1 MTIRSL
7 ALLVTLL
14 PLTASVCAAEKDTR
28 IYELRIYHAAP
39 GKLDALHARFR
50 DHGTK
55 LMDRQGITTV
65 GAWVPID
72 NRDDLI
78 LVLLSSPSRDARE
91 KSWKAF
97 QKDSDWQKVYKES
110 EKNGKLVKKV
120 DHLFLTPAEFSPD
133 IKPIKGGERVFE
145 LRICT
150 ASSGHF
156 DNLKA
161 RFRTQVLKLFEK
173 HGMTN
178 VGYWSPMPDQKGANE
193 KLYFL
198 LAHKSVEAARS
209 SHKALHEDE
218 EWKKLKAEREKQEGR
233 PPAQKNGDKAL
244 YLKATDYSPMK

>member
-1 MTIRSL
+1 MKLRSL
-7 ALLVTLL
+7 ALCLTVVSL
-14 PLTASVCAAEKDTR
+14 PLPVCAAEKDTR
-28 IYELRIYHAAP
+28 VYELRIYHAAP

-50 DHGTK
+50 DHSTN
-55 LMDRQGITTV
+55 LLDRHGITTI
-65 GAWVPID
+65 GFWVPID

-97 QKDSDWQKVYKES
+97 QKDADWQKVYKDS

-133 IKPIKGGERVFE
+133 IKATKGGERVFE

-150 ASSGHF
+150 ASTGHF
-156 DNLKA
+156 DTLKA
-161 RFRTQVLKLFEK
+161 LFRNQVLKLFEK

-193 KLYFL
+193 KLYYL

-209 SHKALHEDE
+209 AHKALHEDE
-218 EWKKLKAEREKQEGR
+218 EWKKLKAEREKQEGK

-244 YLKATDYSPMK
+244 FLKATDYSPLK